1 MAEIE
6 EPNLLDE
13 SDNLPTDRASAEGEA
28 QGLSDA
34 LGEQPM
40 LAADPPHPH
49 DPIRNINE
57 MIEAQTTRGQRVA
70 DRITRLL
77 GSWGFIATQT
87 IILIVWVILNITA
100 WVSHWDP
107 YPFILMNLALS
118 MQAAFT
124 APIIMMSQNRQSQK
138 DRVVAHYNFLIDE
151 RAEEEI
157 RVMLEHLHAQN
168 VALGQVHH
176 LLVKL
181 SQENRLDS

>member
-13 SDNLPTDRASAEGEA
+13 TDNVPADSKAPESSDE
-28 QGLSDA
+28 
-34 LGEQPM
+34 LGDEPM
-40 LAADPPHPH
+40 LAADPPHPR

-57 MIEAQTTRGQRVA
+57 MIEAQTTRGQHVA

-77 GSWGFIATQT
+77 GSWGFIITQT
-87 IILIVWVILNITA
+87 IILIIWVLLNVTA
-100 WVSHWDP
+100 WVNHWDP

-157 RVMLEHLHAQN
+157 RVILEHLHAQN
-168 VALGQVHH
+168 VALGQVHQ

-181 SQENRLDS
+181 SQESRIDL